1 VTEVKQFFQHTYL
14 PFGTFLS
21 KETDLYVGQL
31 KIEIFFLRLTPVFIY
46 VLEELSISYNPNIK
60 VLPNI

>member
-1 VTEVKQFFQHTYL
+1 MCALYIPALSYMTEVKHFFQHIYL

-31 KIEIFFLRLTPVFIY
+31 KIEIFFL
-46 VLEELSISYNPNIK
+46 
-60 VLPNI
+60 